1 VNKQL
6 KIGIFLAGAL
16 GILAAFIFVVGDM
29 SELFR
34 ERGYTLNLV
43 MDSALGL
50 ENSSSVKMA
59 GIKIGIVKDIVLQ
72 ERRAQVVMNIY
83 PRFKVP
89 KGSKGTLASL
99 GLLGER
105 FIEITPGTE
114 KTYYQPG
121 ESLEGKDSISF
132 DQIGAQA
139 ISVGEEIKKL
149 SGDLRSFLG
158 RDSGENLR
166 QTLENLAAVTAQM
179 DKFLAANK
187 EDIGKTFREAGRT
200 IESVGRDFQEAS
212 ANFNKAVSG
221 IGAVAEDNRESVRT
235 NMEKIKEILSKI
247 EAAVDRLNRSL
258 EKIDKGEGSVGKL
271 VNDEGLYDEIK
282 GTIRSVGRIAGPLS
296 SLRANVELRGDYYT
310 DSRRVK
316 GALSLDLQAGKKA
329 YVSGGIVHDPWRD
342 RFVYS
347 LQGGA
352 RWGGFV
358 PRAGIIESEFGAG
371 LDFYALGD
379 RLALGVEAFDFNR
392 NPRPRFRAFG
402 KFYPVKNLFLVAG
415 VDDFTLSPQREFFIG
430 LGVGTR

>member
-59 GIKIGIVKDIVLQ
+59 GIKIGIVKDIVLR

-89 KGSKGTLASL
+89 NGSKGTLASL

-187 EDIGKTFREAGRT
+187 VDIGKTFREAGRT

-258 EKIDKGEGSVGKL
+258 EKIDKGEGTVGKL
-271 VNDEGLYDEIK
+271 INDEGLYDEVK

-296 SLRANVELRGDYYT
+296 SLRTNLELRGDYYT

-316 GALSLDLQAGKKA
+316 GALSLDLLAGKKA

-358 PRAGIIESEFGAG
+358 PRAGIIESELGAG